1 MGANLAVVRE
11 NSFLRKQQHELAKPL
26 KLIGKEIEGIIERLV
41 TLSMSKDEKV
51 AAGALKTLLDYY
63 KDCADLKSKDELTR
77 LIAQSRLGGGL
88 GGSSVPEDNRPQIC
102 FDTIQDV

>member
-26 KLIGKEIEGIIERLV
+26 KLIGREIDGIIERLV
-41 TLSMSKDEKV
+41 ALSMSKDEKI
-51 AAGALKTLLDYY
+51 AADALKTLLSYY

-77 LIAQSRLGGGL
+77 LVAQAKIGNGL

-102 FDTIQDV
+102 FDTIQEC